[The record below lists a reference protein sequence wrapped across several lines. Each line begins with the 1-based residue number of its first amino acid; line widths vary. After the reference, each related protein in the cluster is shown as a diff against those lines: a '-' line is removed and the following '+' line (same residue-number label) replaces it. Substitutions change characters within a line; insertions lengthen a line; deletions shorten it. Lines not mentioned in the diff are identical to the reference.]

1 MENAR
6 DTEANAASA
15 QSCCA
20 PAGKSGWRS
29 SRNLLIGG
37 LALAGGGAMFLGW
50 DWLVAA
56 GVASIIVAMAPCL
69 VMCALGLCASRMG
82 KKDAGTGAQAVPPK
96 EAQTPAVDTVANA
109 QPVVEVAAND
119 QPAVVVEKAKSA

>member
-6 DTEANAASA
+6 NTEANTASA

-20 PAGKSGWRS
+20 PGAKAGGLLS
-29 SRNLLIGG
+29 SRNLLIA
-37 LALAGGGAMFLGW
+37 LAVAGGGAMFLGW

-56 GVASIIVAMAPCL
+56 GVATFIVALAPCL

-82 KKDAGTGAQAVPPK
+82 KKAAAPAAPVLPPK
-96 EAQTPAVDTVANA
+96 EAQPPAVDTMANAEPAAGMMANA
-109 QPVVEVAAND
+109 QPAAVE
-119 QPAVVVEKAKSA
+119 EAKST